1 MNQIAKSYGDA
12 LYELAESEALT
23 EEIYLQLRGVRDI
36 FHGEPDYLRILSAA
50 NLPLPERLGVLDEAF
65 SGRVHPYLLNF
76 LKLLT
81 ERGRIAEL
89 RCCFT
94 RFRARYAEDR
104 NILEATEVTAVP
116 LGAAAVDK
124 LAKKLGEITGKK
136 VEMDNRV
143 DPGVLGG
150 VRLEY
155 AGHALDGTLR
165 QRLEGIEKTL
175 SETVL

>member
-1 MNQIAKSYGDA
+1 MTQIAKNYADA
-12 LYELAESEALT
+12 LYELAESEGLT
-23 EEIYLQLRGVRDI
+23 EELYLQLRGVRDV
-36 FHGEPDYLRILSAA
+36 FHEEPDYLRILSAA
-50 NLPLPERLGVLDEAF
+50 NLPLTERLGVLDRTF
-65 SGRVHPYLLNF
+65 SDRIHPYVRNF
-76 LKLLT
+76 LKILT
-81 ERGRIAEL
+81 ERGHIGEL
-89 RCCFT
+89 KNCFV

-104 NILEATEVTAVP
+104 NILEATAITAVP
-116 LGAAAVDK
+116 IGAAAVDK

-175 SETVL
+175 SDTV